1 MTRHYFYLSVA
12 VFAAVSASLPQTSTL
27 GDWASAFT
35 TFAALYWGYKAGN
48 SK

>member
-1 MTRHYFYLSVA
+1 MTRHNFYLGVA
-12 VFAAVSASLPQTSTL
+12 VFAALSASLPQTSTL
-27 GDWASAFT
+27 GNWVSAFT